1 MTTALGTSHA
11 NTEPQSASTTK
22 LRLALSTRQKKHLC
36 NNSTSLTAS
45 NPTIRESN
53 TIRLLPNVPE
63 LLASV
68 KPKLWL
74 SMTATMVLKATTY
87 SIKWLKRQKTWT
99 LLTLT
104 CLMLLLK
111 ELTLMRSK
119 MRSAQACLTTSAHS
133 TPALTKLPLAQLES
147 LRKSK
152 LSRSSYAQSSTVKSS
167 SSELLSKSRL
177 ISVMDYLTH
186 STMTLSS
193 TNSTTLLK
201 DEYLVLRALYSMHS
215 LI

>member
-1 MTTALGTSHA
+1 MHTAARHRDFRARSPTAFDCVAVKSRVWWRATAEACPRPRTGRYPKMAES
-11 NTEPQSASTTK
+11 
-22 LRLALSTRQKKHLC
+22 
-36 NNSTSLTAS
+36 SLL
-45 NPTIRESN
+45 NP
-53 TIRLLPNVPE
+53 
-63 LLASV
+63 
-68 KPKLWL
+68 
-74 SMTATMVLKATTY
+74 
-87 SIKWLKRQKTWT
+87 
-99 LLTLT
+99 
-104 CLMLLLK
+104 
-111 ELTLMRSK
+111 RSK